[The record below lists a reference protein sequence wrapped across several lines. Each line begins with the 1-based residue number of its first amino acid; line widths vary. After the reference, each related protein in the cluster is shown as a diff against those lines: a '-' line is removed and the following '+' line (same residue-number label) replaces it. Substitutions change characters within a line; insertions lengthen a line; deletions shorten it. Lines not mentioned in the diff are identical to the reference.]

1 MCLSPG
7 NCCRCQV
14 KEHHCNQNYRINQHT
29 VITQSTQ
36 YFRKHGQY
44 YGCNNG
50 TTEASHSTEYDKYQ
64 NHDGHIVSKVCRLG
78 NQTGKVMCL
87 KHSACSCDCCRNG
100 KCHQFKLC
108 NINANGFC
116 CNTVI
121 TDCHDG
127 TAASGINQIK
137 YYKQCN
143 QNQNNT
149 D

>member
-7 NCCRCQV
+7 NCCRCPV

-64 NHDGHIVSKVCRLG
+64 NHDGHIVS
-78 NQTGKVMCL
+78 N
-87 KHSACSCDCCRNG
+87 
-100 KCHQFKLC
+100 QFKLC